1 MRNVSKENIFN
12 QHGVGRVGNMIIS
25 KEKNLN
31 SILGVAHLK
40 NSPNPKKDECCAD

>member
-40 NSPNPKKDECCAD
+40 NSPNP